1 MSSRELPDNIAVCN
15 TIIRKCRT
23 QIAQAN
29 GMKEACRLIKAG
41 ETIDEV
47 EASAYD
53 YKRRYNAR
61 LNEVLVHR
69 AKLQQQLELEDD
81 YD

>member
-1 MSSRELPDNIAVCN
+1 MSSRELPDNIAECN
-15 TIIRKCRT
+15 SIIRKCRT

-29 GMKEACRLIKAG
+29 GMKEACRLIKVG

-47 EASAYD
+47 EASTYD

-61 LNEVLVHR
+61 LNEVLEHR
-69 AKLQQQLELEDD
+69 AKLQQQLELEDEL
-81 YD
+81 